1 MRQVLDRLRSQYD
14 FVIIDTPP
22 VAAGDG
28 RGRAREGC
36 RRGWLLVVKG
46 HGTPSALVREA
57 RDRLLMAGA
66 PLLGVV
72 VNDVDLGWGD
82 LYLYDYYY
90 QPPRPEASA

>member
-1 MRQVLDRLRSQYD
+1 MRQALERLRSQYD

-22 VAAGDG
+22 VLPVTDAVVL
-28 RGRAREGC
+28 AREADAVV
-36 RRGWLLVVKG
+36 LVVKG

-72 VNDVDLGWGD
+72 VNDVDLSWGD
-82 LYLYDYYY
+82 LYPYDYYY